1 LIVAKK
7 KPAESTESTDPLSFE
22 ESLGDLEHVVAQLEG
37 GKLGLAESLAA
48 YEQGVARLNACYQ
61 MLERAERK
69 IELVQSVDANGKA
82 KTAPLDD
89 AEEDDLSAKS
99 ASRSRRRSAGGAA
112 PSVDRVDDARG
123 LF

>member
-1 LIVAKK
+1 MAKK
-7 KPAESTESTDPLSFE
+7 KQAETDAGGDLSFE
-22 ESLGDLEHVVAQLEG
+22 ESLGQLEQVVAQLEG

-48 YEQGVARLNACYQ
+48 YEQGVSRLNACYQ

-69 IELVQSVDANGKA
+69 IELVQSVDVNGRA
-82 KTAPLDD
+82 KTAPLED
-89 AEEDDLSAKS
+89 ADEDDLTAKS

-112 PSVDRVDDARG
+112 PSTDRVDDARG